1 MTIRTLHLETGRQ
14 LLGGAMQTKHLVHGL
29 EERGVPALLVCP
41 DNGELYRAATREGLN
56 VQGVRYRGDHDL
68 TLVLKLGRII
78 RSAKPDIVHLHSR
91 RGADIL
97 GALAAKW
104 AGHPNVIT
112 TRRVD
117 NPISAGVL
125 NGFCIGK
132 IPKAIVCV
140 SDGISSVMKEAGFPS
155 DKITVIH
162 SAVDASAYDSALSKW
177 EARRILGVLPAS
189 PLLCVIG
196 QLIARKGHHVLLD
209 ALPSLRN
216 KFKDIRVLIVGSGAV
231 RSRLEAQ
238 VHKLNLDGCVQFMG
252 FRSDISTIL
261 RASDLLVHPALREGF
276 ANVGLQAMASGIPF
290 VTTSVGGMPEMV
302 QHEITGLVVP
312 PGDSKTLAQ
321 AIEEL
326 LSNPGRR
333 SMMGR
338 LGQDIVRESFSVEK
352 MVDSN
357 LALYQKVLASRPS

>member
-1 MTIRTLHLETGRQ
+1 MTIRTLHLETGRH

-41 DNGELYRAATREGLN
+41 DDGELYRAATREGLN

-104 AGHPNVIT
+104 VGHPNVII

-117 NPISAGVL
+117 NPISVGML

-140 SDGISSVMKEAGFPS
+140 SGGISDVIKEAGFPS

-162 SAVDASAYDSALSKW
+162 SAVDAGAYDSALSKW

-276 ANVGLQAMASGIPF
+276 ANVGLQAMASGIPV

>member
-41 DNGELYRAATREGLN
+41 DNGELYRAATREGLD

-68 TLVLKLGRII
+68 TLVLKLSRII

-177 EARRILGVLPAS
+177 EARRILAG
-189 PLLCVIG
+189 
-196 QLIARKGHHVLLD
+196 
-209 ALPSLRN
+209 
-216 KFKDIRVLIVGSGAV
+216 
-231 RSRLEAQ
+231 
-238 VHKLNLDGCVQFMG
+238 
-252 FRSDISTIL
+252 
-261 RASDLLVHPALREGF
+261 
-276 ANVGLQAMASGIPF
+276 
-290 VTTSVGGMPEMV
+290 
-302 QHEITGLVVP
+302 
-312 PGDSKTLAQ
+312 
-321 AIEEL
+321 
-326 LSNPGRR
+326 
-333 SMMGR
+333 
-338 LGQDIVRESFSVEK
+338 
-352 MVDSN
+352 
-357 LALYQKVLASRPS
+357 

>member
-14 LLGGAMQTKHLVHGL
+14 LLGVAMQTKHLVHGL

-41 DNGELYRAATREGLN
+41 DNGELYRAATREGLD

-68 TLVLKLGRII
+68 TLVLKLSRII

-196 QLIARKGHHVLLD
+196 QLITRKGHHVLLD

-276 ANVGLQAMASGIPF
+276 ANVGLQAMASGIPV

>member
-1 MTIRTLHLETGRQ
+1 MTIRTLHLETGRH

-41 DNGELYRAATREGLN
+41 DDGELYRAATREGLN

-196 QLIARKGHHVLLD
+196 QLITRKGHHVLLD

-276 ANVGLQAMASGIPF
+276 ANVGLQAMASGIPV

>member
-41 DNGELYRAATREGLN
+41 DNGELYRAATREGLD

-68 TLVLKLGRII
+68 TLVLKLSRII

-196 QLIARKGHHVLLD
+196 QLITRKGHHVLLD

-216 KFKDIRVLIVGSGAV
+216 KFKDIRVVIVGRGAV

-276 ANVGLQAMASGIPF
+276 ANVGLQAMASGIPV

>member
-1 MTIRTLHLETGRQ
+1 MTIRTLHLETGRH

-41 DNGELYRAATREGLN
+41 DDGELYRAATREGLN

-276 ANVGLQAMASGIPF
+276 ANVGLQAMASGIPV